1 MKRTATGS
9 GAVIDVAAGTGLP
22 DASSTDRQK
31 AFTAPWLNIAMPA
44 ALTNPPAAALSVKQI
59 KRTEMAEGDAFDF
72 EWTITTKNPG
82 LAMPTNIAVN
92 APGAKDLRTIDMKP
106 TAKGAPTGTFRVTTT
121 KSTAAATYDF
131 LVSANLTVD
140 GNRETIFSQAIPW
153 QVSNK
158 EVSSK

>member
-1 MKRTATGS
+1 
-9 GAVIDVAAGTGLP
+9 
-22 DASSTDRQK
+22 
-31 AFTAPWLNIAMPA
+31 
-44 ALTNPPAAALSVKQI
+44 
-59 KRTEMAEGDAFDF
+59 
-72 EWTITTKNPG
+72 
-82 LAMPTNIAVN
+82 MPTNIAVN

-131 LVSANLTVD
+131 IVSANLTVD

-153 QVSNK
+153 AVSNK